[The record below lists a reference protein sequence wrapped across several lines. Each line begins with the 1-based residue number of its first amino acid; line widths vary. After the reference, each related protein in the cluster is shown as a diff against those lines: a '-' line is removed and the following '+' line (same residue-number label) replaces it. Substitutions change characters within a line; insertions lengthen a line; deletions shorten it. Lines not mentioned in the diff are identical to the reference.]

1 MPELPIDSA
10 TAVLVVRKNI
20 RATPEHLFDAWT
32 QPERLKKWWGPQS
45 VVCIEAEVDLRVGGR
60 YRIANQFPDGN
71 VLWIRGEFEAI
82 ERPHRLVYTWRVGSE
97 EGASERV
104 TVTFEERGQTT
115 EVIVTHERIPT
126 DLMRGMH
133 EQGWLGCL
141 EGLAKYFREGNSAPA
156 TD

>member
-60 YRIANQFPDGN
+60 YRIANQFPDGKL
-71 VLWIRGEFEAI
+71 LWISGEFQLI
-82 ERPHRLVYTWRVGSE
+82 EPPHKLVYTWRIE
-97 EGASERV
+97 PAPQPAELV
-104 TVTFEERGQTT
+104 TVSFEPREAGAT
-115 EVIVTHERIPT
+115 EVIVVHERIPNKT
-126 DLMRGMH
+126 ARDAH
-133 EQGWLGCL
+133 EQGWFGCL
-141 EGLAKYFREGNSAPA
+141 DGLAKYLG
-156 TD
+156 